1 MTKRLKRNYF
11 ELLTYENYEVK
22 TASNGLKTIELLNI
36 DWTDLII
43 SDDDAVMDSFHEL
56 VKKML

>member
-43 SDDDAVMDSFHEL
+43 SDDDAVMDSFHE
-56 VKKML
+56 VS